1 MPQMIRDA
9 TETDLPRLLEL
20 LDQLALDM
28 PREERGPPLPE
39 FYRDALHRIDAND
52 GQRLLVLEVDGEIVG
67 TLVLVI
73 IPNITHQGRPYAT
86 VENVVVE
93 EVERGAGYGSQL
105 LTYAIY
111 QARAAGCYKL
121 TLTSHKRRSD
131 AHRFYERLGFE
142 STYEGYRVEL

>member
-1 MPQMIRDA
+1 MSIRDA
-9 TETDLPRLLEL
+9 TEADLPRLVEL
-20 LDQLALDM
+20 LDQLALDT
-28 PREERGPPLPE
+28 PREERGPPLPA
-39 FYRDALHRIDAND
+39 FYRDAFHRVDAND

-67 TLVLVI
+67 TLVLLI

-93 EVERGAGYGSQL
+93 ERERGAGYGRQL
-105 LTYAIY
+105 LTYALD

-121 TLTSHKRRSD
+121 TLTSHKRRTD
-131 AHRFYERLGFE
+131 AHRFYERLGFD

>member
-1 MPQMIRDA
+1 MNIRDA
-9 TETDLPRLLEL
+9 TEADLPRLLEL
-20 LDQLALDM
+20 LDQLAFDT
-28 PREERGPPLPE
+28 PREERGLPLPE
-39 FYRDALHRIDAND
+39 FYRDAFHRIDASD

-67 TLVLVI
+67 TLVLLI

-86 VENVVVE
+86 VENVVVDE
-93 EVERGAGYGSQL
+93 SERGAGYGWRL
-105 LTYAIY
+105 IRYAID

-121 TLTSHKRRSD
+121 TLTSHKRRTE

>member
-1 MPQMIRDA
+1 MNIRDA
-9 TETDLPRLLEL
+9 TEADLPRLVEL
-20 LDQLALDM
+20 LDQLALDT
-28 PREERGPPLPE
+28 PREERGPPLPA
-39 FYRDALHRIDAND
+39 FYRNAFHRVDAND

-67 TLVLVI
+67 TLVLLI

-93 EVERGAGYGSQL
+93 ERERGAGYGRQL
-105 LTYAIY
+105 MRYAIE
-111 QARAAGCYKL
+111 QAKAAGCYKL
-121 TLTSHKRRSD
+121 TLTSHKRRTD